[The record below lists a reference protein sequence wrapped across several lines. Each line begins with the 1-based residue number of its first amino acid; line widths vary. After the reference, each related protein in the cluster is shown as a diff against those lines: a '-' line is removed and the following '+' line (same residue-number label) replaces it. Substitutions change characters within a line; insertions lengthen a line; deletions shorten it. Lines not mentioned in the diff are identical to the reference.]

1 MINDVPFTQFW
12 IFLFISG
19 WSLFRFICFQTV
31 WHYFYLLQKFGCK
44 VCLCSLVFSFFL
56 LKMLQNW
63 YSLFLVV
70 EICSSLLDSSF
81 LFSIENGEKFSVQP
95 MRFTALLKM
104 TRVKVRIYLHR
115 VWLQSVSSIC
125 QCCRL
130 LALVWACVLFLVCL
144 LMSYFSLFLCLSAIS
159 SYYYAFKE
167 QKYCKFSVLLFQIM
181 SNCFSVYLKW
191 KIKSWCRCSLPSL
204 QNIENLVRI
213 TINGPRK

>member
-19 WSLFRFICFQTV
+19 WSLFRYICFQTV

-44 VCLCSLVFSFFL
+44 VCLFSLVFSFFL

-63 YSLFLVV
+63 YSLFVVV

-115 VWLQSVSSIC
+115 VISGYNLFLQSVSAVVC
-125 QCCRL
+125 WLWFGHAYCF
-130 LALVWACVLFLVCL
+130 LF
-144 LMSYFSLFLCLSAIS
+144 
-159 SYYYAFKE
+159 
-167 QKYCKFSVLLFQIM
+167 
-181 SNCFSVYLKW
+181 VYLW
-191 KIKSWCRCSLPSL
+191 VISHFFCVFLQFLHIIMHSRSKSIASFLFYFF
-204 QNIENLVRI
+204 
-213 TINGPRK
+213 K